1 MKAGNTIYDIINPPV
16 WQPNLFVEEVI
27 NAVNFPFE
35 KPEQSD
41 TAIVADHKSLEA
53 EIKDTLVTAPGKNA
67 LIVIVPMDKSMLLCS
82 NDSRLILFES
92 HKHNDK
98 GAVIATTIKDNT
110 KEMTEFIAEMSRS
123 DWNTTI
129 VGTNLIPMKMKQI

>member
-1 MKAGNTIYDIINPPV
+1 MTV
-16 WQPNLFVEEVI
+16 
-27 NAVNFPFE
+27 
-35 KPEQSD
+35 
-41 TAIVADHKSLEA
+41 
-53 EIKDTLVTAPGKNA
+53 
-67 LIVIVPMDKSMLLCS
+67 
-82 NDSRLILFES
+82 ILFES

-98 GAVIATTIKDNT
+98 GAVIATTTKDHT